1 MCLIVVISLVLNCE
15 LKNLCVSYTWYAR
28 EMIHWNNG
36 AHSSTKVIQHTLTRK
51 DALLI
56 FGSL

>member
-15 LKNLCVSYTWYAR
+15 LKNLCVSYTWYAS

-36 AHSSTKVIQHTLTRK
+36 AHSSAKVIQHTLTRK
-51 DALLI
+51 GALLI